1 MADKKITYKNSGVNI
16 DEGNLFVK
24 KIQPFLKSTSTKDV
38 LSGTSSFAALYK
50 LDTNKIKDP
59 ILVSCTD
66 GVGTKVQIGVKTNKI
81 DGLGIDLVAM
91 CINDLICTG
100 AKPLFFLDYI
110 STSKLSAIYHSRIV
124 KSISVG
130 CNQAKCS
137 IVGGETAEMPDM
149 YKKGEFDIA
158 GFSVGVVDKKN
169 IIKKNNVRK
178 GDILIGLAS
187 SGPHSNGYSLIRKIY
202 STKKLTDSSNKKLLN
217 AIMKP
222 TKIYSEIIRKIN
234 RSNSGITGIAHITGG
249 GLSENIPRI
258 MSNDLGIIINKN
270 SWKIPS
276 LFLDIMDKSIL
287 NFQEMSRVFNMGIG
301 MVLSVKKKHVQSVKK
316 SLNSINEKY
325 YIIGEVVTKKGF
337 KII

>member
-24 KIQPFLKSTSTKDV
+24 KIQPFVKSTSTKDV

-178 GDILIGLAS
+178 GDL
-187 SGPHSNGYSLIRKIY
+187 SLI
-202 STKKLTDSSNKKLLN
+202 
-217 AIMKP
+217 
-222 TKIYSEIIRKIN
+222 
-234 RSNSGITGIAHITGG
+234 HI
-249 GLSENIPRI
+249 
-258 MSNDLGIIINKN
+258 
-270 SWKIPS
+270 
-276 LFLDIMDKSIL
+276 
-287 NFQEMSRVFNMGIG
+287 
-301 MVLSVKKKHVQSVKK
+301 
-316 SLNSINEKY
+316 
-325 YIIGEVVTKKGF
+325 
-337 KII
+337 

>member
-24 KIQPFLKSTSTKDV
+24 KIQPFVKRTSTKDV

-137 IVGGETAEMPDM
+137 IVGGETAEMPGM

-202 STKKLTDSSNKKLLN
+202 STKKLNDSSNKKLLN
-217 AIMKP
+217 SIMKP
-222 TKIYSEIIRKIN
+222 TKIYSKIISKIYRPN
-234 RSNSGITGIAHITGG
+234 CGITGIAHITGG

-270 SWKIPS
+270 NWKIPS
-276 LFLDIMDKSIL
+276 LFLDIMDKSKL

-301 MVLSVKKKHVQSVKK
+301 MVLSIKKKHVQSVKK

-325 YIIGEVVTKKGF
+325 YIIGVVVPKKGF

>member
-24 KIQPFLKSTSTKDV
+24 KIQPFVKSTSTKDV

-137 IVGGETAEMPDM
+137 IVGGETAEMPGM
-149 YKKGEFDIA
+149 YKKGDFDIA

-270 SWKIPS
+270 NWKLPS
-276 LFLDIMDKSIL
+276 LFLDIMDKSKL

-325 YIIGEVVTKKGF
+325 YIIGEVVPKKGF

>member
-24 KIQPFLKSTSTKDV
+24 KIQPFVKSTSTKDV

-137 IVGGETAEMPDM
+137 IVGGETAEMPGM

-270 SWKIPS
+270 NWKLPS
-276 LFLDIMDKSIL
+276 LFLDIMDKSKL

>member
-24 KIQPFLKSTSTKDV
+24 KIQPFVKSTSTKDV

-124 KSISVG
+124 KSISAG

-137 IVGGETAEMPDM
+137 IVGGCLLYTSP
-149 YKKGEFDIA
+149 
-158 GFSVGVVDKKN
+158 SP
-169 IIKKNNVRK
+169 R
-178 GDILIGLAS
+178 
-187 SGPHSNGYSLIRKIY
+187 
-202 STKKLTDSSNKKLLN
+202 DS
-217 AIMKP
+217 
-222 TKIYSEIIRKIN
+222 
-234 RSNSGITGIAHITGG
+234 
-249 GLSENIPRI
+249 
-258 MSNDLGIIINKN
+258 
-270 SWKIPS
+270 
-276 LFLDIMDKSIL
+276 
-287 NFQEMSRVFNMGIG
+287 
-301 MVLSVKKKHVQSVKK
+301 
-316 SLNSINEKY
+316 
-325 YIIGEVVTKKGF
+325 
-337 KII
+337 

>member
-24 KIQPFLKSTSTKDV
+24 KIQPFVKSTSTKDV

-137 IVGGETAEMPDM
+137 IVGGETAEMPGM
-149 YKKGEFDIA
+149 YKKGDFDIA

-202 STKKLTDSSNKKLLN
+202 SAKKLTDSSNKKLLN

-258 MSNDLGIIINKN
+258 MSNHLGIIINKN
-270 SWKIPS
+270 NWKIPS
-276 LFLDIMDKSIL
+276 LFLDIMDKSKL

>member
-24 KIQPFLKSTSTKDV
+24 KIQPFVKSTSTKDV

-137 IVGGETAEMPDM
+137 IVGGETAEMPGM
-149 YKKGEFDIA
+149 YKKGDFDIA

-222 TKIYSEIIRKIN
+222 TKIYSEIISKIN
-234 RSNSGITGIAHITGG
+234 RPNCGITGIAHITGG

-270 SWKIPS
+270 NWKLPS
-276 LFLDIMDKSIL
+276 LFLDIMDKSKL

-325 YIIGEVVTKKGF
+325 YIIGEVIPKKGF

>member
-16 DEGNLFVK
+16 DEGNLFIK
-24 KIQPFLKSTSTKDV
+24 KIQPFVKRTSTKDV

-137 IVGGETAEMPDM
+137 IVGGETAEMPGM

-202 STKKLTDSSNKKLLN
+202 STKKLNDSSNKKLLN
-217 AIMKP
+217 SIMKP
-222 TKIYSEIIRKIN
+222 TKIYSKIISKIYRPN
-234 RSNSGITGIAHITGG
+234 CGITGIAHITGG

-270 SWKIPS
+270 NWKIPS
-276 LFLDIMDKSIL
+276 LFLDIMDKSKL

-325 YIIGEVVTKKGF
+325 YIIGEVVPKKGF

>member
-16 DEGNLFVK
+16 DEGNLFIK
-24 KIQPFLKSTSTKDV
+24 KIQPFVKRTSTKDV

-137 IVGGETAEMPDM
+137 IVGGETAEMPGM

-202 STKKLTDSSNKKLLN
+202 STKKLNDSSNKKLLN

-222 TKIYSEIIRKIN
+222 TKIYSKIISKIYRPN
-234 RSNSGITGIAHITGG
+234 CGITGIAHITGG

-270 SWKIPS
+270 NWKIPS
-276 LFLDIMDKSIL
+276 LFLDIMDKSKL

>member
-16 DEGNLFVK
+16 DEGNLFIK
-24 KIQPFLKSTSTKDV
+24 KIQPFVKRTSTKDV

-137 IVGGETAEMPDM
+137 IVGGETAEMPGM

-202 STKKLTDSSNKKLLN
+202 STKKLNDSSNKKLLN
-217 AIMKP
+217 SIMKP
-222 TKIYSEIIRKIN
+222 TKIYSKIISKIYRPN
-234 RSNSGITGIAHITGG
+234 CGITGIAHITGG

-270 SWKIPS
+270 NWKIPS
-276 LFLDIMDKSIL
+276 LFLDIMDKSKL

>member
-24 KIQPFLKSTSTKDV
+24 KIQPFVKSTSTKNI
-38 LSGTSSFAALYK
+38 LYGTSSFAALYK
-50 LDTNKIKDP
+50 LDINKIKNP
-59 ILVSCTD
+59 VLVSCTD

-110 STSKLSAIYHSRIV
+110 STSKLSALYHSKIV
-124 KSISVG
+124 KSISIG
-130 CNQAKCS
+130 CNQAKCA

-158 GFSVGVVDKKN
+158 GFSVGIVDKKN

-178 GDILIGLAS
+178 GDILIGLPS
-187 SGPHSNGYSLIRKIY
+187 SGPHSNGYSLIKKIY
-202 STKKLTDSSNKKLLN
+202 STRKLNDSSNKKLLN

-222 TKIYSEIIRKIN
+222 TKIYSEIISKIN
-234 RSNSGITGIAHITGG
+234 STDSGITGIAHITGG

-258 MSNDLGIIINKN
+258 MNDDLGITIYKN
-270 SWKIPS
+270 NWKIPS
-276 LFLDIMDKSIL
+276 LFLDIMAKSRL
-287 NFQEMSRVFNMGIG
+287 NFDEMSRVFNMGIG
-301 MVLSVKKKHVQSVKK
+301 IVLSIKKKHIQSVEKL
-316 SLNSINEKY
+316 LNSINEKY
-325 YIIGEVVTKKGF
+325 YIIGEVVSKKGF

>member
-24 KIQPFLKSTSTKDV
+24 KIQPFVKSTSTKDV

-137 IVGGETAEMPDM
+137 IVGGETAEMPGM
-149 YKKGEFDIA
+149 YKKGDFDIA

-270 SWKIPS
+270 NWKIPG
-276 LFLDIMDKSIL
+276 LFLDIMDKSKL

>member
-24 KIQPFLKSTSTKDV
+24 KIQPFVKRTSTKDV

-137 IVGGETAEMPDM
+137 IVGGETAEMPGM

-202 STKKLTDSSNKKLLN
+202 STKKLNDSSNKKLLN
-217 AIMKP
+217 SIMKP
-222 TKIYSEIIRKIN
+222 TKIYSKIISKIYRPN
-234 RSNSGITGIAHITGG
+234 CGITGIAHITGG

-270 SWKIPS
+270 NWKIPS
-276 LFLDIMDKSIL
+276 LFLDIMDKSKL

-325 YIIGEVVTKKGF
+325 YIIGEVVPKKGF

>member
-1 MADKKITYKNSGVNI
+1 MTYKNSGVNI

-24 KIQPFLKSTSTKDV
+24 KIQPFVKRTSTKDV

-137 IVGGETAEMPDM
+137 IVGGETAEMPGM

-202 STKKLTDSSNKKLLN
+202 STKKLNDSSNKKLLN
-217 AIMKP
+217 SIMKP
-222 TKIYSEIIRKIN
+222 TKIYSKIISKIYRPN
-234 RSNSGITGIAHITGG
+234 CGITGIAHITGG

-270 SWKIPS
+270 NWKIPS
-276 LFLDIMDKSIL
+276 LFLDIMDKSKL

>member
-24 KIQPFLKSTSTKDV
+24 KIQPFVKSTSTKDV

-137 IVGGETAEMPDM
+137 IVGGETAEMPGM
-149 YKKGEFDIA
+149 YKKGDFDIA

-270 SWKIPS
+270 NWKIPS
-276 LFLDIMDKSIL
+276 LFLDIMDKSKL

>member
-24 KIQPFLKSTSTKDV
+24 KIQPFVKSTSTKNV

-50 LDTNKIKDP
+50 LDINKIKDP
-59 ILVSCTD
+59 VLVSCTD

-124 KSISVG
+124 KSISLG

-137 IVGGETAEMPDM
+137 IVGGETAEMPNM
-149 YKKGEFDIA
+149 YKKGDFDIA

-178 GDILIGLAS
+178 GDILIGLTS

-202 STKKLTDSSNKKLLN
+202 STKKLNDSSNKKLLN

-222 TKIYSEIIRKIN
+222 TKIYSETIRKIN
-234 RSNSGITGIAHITGG
+234 RSNCGITGIAHITGG

-270 SWKIPS
+270 NWKIPS
-276 LFLDIMDKSIL
+276 LFLDIMDKSKL

-325 YIIGEVVTKKGF
+325 YIIGEVVPKKGF

>member
-24 KIQPFLKSTSTKDV
+24 KIQPFVKSTSTKDV

-137 IVGGETAEMPDM
+137 IVGGETAEMPGM
-149 YKKGEFDIA
+149 YKKGDFDIA

-202 STKKLTDSSNKKLLN
+202 SPKKLTDSSNKKLLN

-270 SWKIPS
+270 NWKIPS
-276 LFLDIMDKSIL
+276 LFLDIMDKSKL

>member
-24 KIQPFLKSTSTKDV
+24 KIQPFVKSTSTKDV

-137 IVGGETAEMPDM
+137 IVGGETAEMPGM

-258 MSNDLGIIINKN
+258 MTNDLGIIINKN
-270 SWKIPS
+270 NWKLPS
-276 LFLDIMDKSIL
+276 LFLDIMDKSKL